1 MSGDTIMFE
10 VSVRDHIASAHQ
22 LHGYDGPCKDMHG
35 HTWKVEMVVCG
46 NTLDGVGLLA
56 DFKILK
62 EKLKQVLKPLDHVV
76 LNDLP
81 AFKGINPSTEN
92 LARHIYNALSTQ
104 CAPLRLKQVQVWE
117 SDTASVIYYE

>member
-1 MSGDTIMFE
+1 MFE

-35 HTWKVEMVVCG
+35 HTWKVEVVVCG
-46 NTLDGVGLLA
+46 ETLDQVGLLT

-62 EKLKQVLKPLDHVV
+62 ASLKQVLAPLDHVV

-81 AFKGINPSTEN
+81 AFKDLNPSTEN
-92 LARHIYNALSTQ
+92 LARHIFCALRGH
-104 CAPLRLKQVQVWE
+104 CASLRLKHVQVWE

>member
-1 MSGDTIMFE
+1 MFE
-10 VSVRDHIASAHQ
+10 VTVRDAISSAHQ
-22 LHGYDGPCKDMHG
+22 LHGYDGPCKNMHG

-46 NTLDGVGLLA
+46 NSLDGVGLLA

-62 EKLKQVLKPLDHVV
+62 AKLKEVLTPLDHVV

-81 AFKGINPSTEN
+81 AFKDINPSTEN
-92 LARHIYNALSTQ
+92 LARHIYRAMKSN
-104 CAPLRLKQVQVWE
+104 CAGLRLKQVQVWE

>member
-1 MSGDTIMFE
+1 MFE
-10 VSVRDHIASAHQ
+10 VTVRDHIASAHQ

-56 DFKILK
+56 DFKVLK
-62 EKLKQVLKPLDHVV
+62 AKLKQVLMPLDHVV
-76 LNDLP
+76 LNNLP
-81 AFKGINPSTEN
+81 AFKDLNPSTEN
-92 LARHIYNALSTQ
+92 LARHIYRALSAK

>member
-1 MSGDTIMFE
+1 MFE

-35 HTWKVEMVVCG
+35 HTWKIEMVVCG
-46 NTLDGVGLLA
+46 NDLDAVGILV

-62 EKLKQVLKPLDHVV
+62 AKLKEVIMPLDHVV

-81 AFKGINPSTEN
+81 VFKGINPSTEN
-92 LARHIYNALSTQ
+92 LARHIYRALRTN
-104 CAPLRLKQVQVWE
+104 CAPLSLKHVEVWE
-117 SDTASVIYYE
+117 SDTASVVYYE

>member
-1 MSGDTIMFE
+1 MFE

-46 NTLDGVGLLA
+46 DTLDGVGLLA

-62 EKLKQVLKPLDHVV
+62 AKLKEVLMPLDHVV

-81 AFKGINPSTEN
+81 AFKDINPSTEN
-92 LARHIYNALSTQ
+92 LARHIYRALSAQ
-104 CAPLRLKQVQVWE
+104 LRPFAVKTSAGLG
-117 SDTASVIYYE
+117 I

>member
-1 MSGDTIMFE
+1 MFE
-10 VSVRDHIASAHQ
+10 VSVRDNIASAHQ

-46 NTLDGVGLLA
+46 ESLDGVGLLS
-56 DFKILK
+56 DFRSLKATLK
-62 EKLKQVLKPLDHVV
+62 EVLKPLDHVV

-81 AFKGINPSTEN
+81 AFKDLNPSTEN
-92 LARHIYNALSTQ
+92 LARHIYRSLKGP
-104 CAPLRLKQVQVWE
+104 CAPLRVKQVQVWE

>member
-1 MSGDTIMFE
+1 MFE

-35 HTWKVEMVVCG
+35 HTWKIEVVVCG
-46 NTLDGVGLLA
+46 NTLDGVGLLT
-56 DFKILK
+56 DFKIIKAKLK
-62 EKLKQVLKPLDHVV
+62 EVIMPLDHVV

-81 AFKGINPSTEN
+81 VFKDLNQSTEN
-92 LARHIYNALSTQ
+92 LARYIYRAMSNHCT
-104 CAPLRLKQVQVWE
+104 PLRLKQVQVWE

>member
-1 MSGDTIMFE
+1 MFE
-10 VSVRDHIASAHQ
+10 ITVRDHIASAHQ

-35 HTWKVEMVVCG
+35 HTWHVEVTVKG
-46 NTLDGVGLLA
+46 DKLDHVGLLT
-56 DFKILK
+56 DFK
-62 EKLKQVLKPLDHVV
+62 VLKKTLKDVLGPIDHVC

-92 LARHIYNALSTQ
+92 LARHIYREFFKL
-104 CAPLRLKQVQVWE
+104 CPPLKLKQVQVWE

>member
-1 MSGDTIMFE
+1 MFE
-10 VSVRDHIASAHQ
+10 IPVRDHIASAHQ

-46 NTLDGVGLLA
+46 DRLDEVGLLA
-56 DFKILK
+56 DFKVLK
-62 EKLKQVLKPLDHVV
+62 AKLKQVLMPLDHVV

-81 AFKGINPSTEN
+81 EFKGINPSTEN
-92 LARHIYNALSTQ
+92 LARHIYRALNTN
-104 CAPLRLKQVQVWE
+104 CAPLRLKHVQVWE

>member
-1 MSGDTIMFE
+1 MFE

-35 HTWKVEMVVCG
+35 HTWKVEMVVGG

-62 EKLKQVLKPLDHVV
+62 AKLAQVLMPLDHAV

-81 AFKGINPSTEN
+81 AFKDLNPSTEN
-92 LARHIYNALSTQ
+92 LARHIYRALSTH
-104 CAPLRLKQVQVWE
+104 CAPLRLKHVQVWE

>member
-1 MSGDTIMFE
+1 MFE
-10 VSVRDHIASAHQ
+10 ATVRDTIASAHQ
-22 LHGYDGPCKDMHG
+22 LPGYDGPCKDMHG

-46 NTLDGVGLLA
+46 NTLDEVGLLE
-56 DFKILK
+56 DFKIFKAKLK
-62 EKLKQVLKPLDHVV
+62 EVLMPLDHVV

-81 AFKGINPSTEN
+81 AFKGLNPSTEN
-92 LARHIYNALSTQ
+92 LARYIYRALSPH

>member
-1 MSGDTIMFE
+1 MFE
-10 VSVRDHIASAHQ
+10 VTVRDHIASAHQ

-56 DFKILK
+56 DFKVLKSKLK
-62 EKLKQVLKPLDHVV
+62 EVLMPLDHVV

-81 AFKGINPSTEN
+81 AFKDLNPSTEN
-92 LARHIYNALSTQ
+92 IARHIFRVLAPK